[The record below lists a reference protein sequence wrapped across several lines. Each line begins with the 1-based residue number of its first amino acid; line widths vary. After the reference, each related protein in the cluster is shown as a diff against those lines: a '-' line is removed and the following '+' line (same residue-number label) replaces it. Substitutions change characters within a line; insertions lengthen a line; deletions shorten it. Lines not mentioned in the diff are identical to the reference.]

1 MVSYPTGYAAITG
14 GLIESFQL
22 KLHAAD
28 VASLKCA
35 IQRLELF
42 KGVDSAWSLRYTRT
56 CYNILLAFYLS
67 LSLSPSATIEVWCL
81 VILSSGPA
89 SALNPQSTSTTTNAE
104 KQAASG
110 WIAGHKPRS
119 LKINPLRN
127 GSYAKRA

>member
-67 LSLSPSATIEVWCL
+67 LSLSLPLQLLKFGVWSFS
-81 VILSSGPA
+81 VPDQ
-89 SALNPQSTSTTTNAE
+89 PQ
-104 KQAASG
+104 
-110 WIAGHKPRS
+110 P
-119 LKINPLRN
+119 
-127 GSYAKRA
+127 